1 MRRFVGPCL
10 LVFFVFFGG
19 TTYGSNLEKG
29 FLGIKWGQNLNEV
42 SELSELYQRDKVR
55 YFARPGVLYKLRGK
69 YPSRVV
75 YGFYQDRFFA
85 GYVSF
90 RSWEAVSEIR
100 QELTKL
106 YGIPRI
112 KARKDHSIYQW
123 RAKEIKIKLKL
134 WEVKGEMK
142 LAFYYMPLSNQLN
155 EERQEKNFERSLR
168 AFPLDRKK
176 KYEAI
181 PLLIF

>member
-1 MRRFVGPCL
+1 VRRFVGLCL
-10 LVFFVFFGG
+10 LVSLVFFGG
-19 TTYGSNLEKG
+19 TIYGSRLEKG

-42 SELSELYQRDKVR
+42 TELSELYQRDKVR
-55 YFARPGVLYKLRGK
+55 YFARLGVLYKLRGR

-75 YGFYQDRFFA
+75 YGFYQERFFA

-90 RSWEAVSEIR
+90 GSWEAVSEIR
-100 QELTKL
+100 QELTRL

-112 KARKDHSIYQW
+112 KALRDHSIYQW
-123 RAKEIKIKLKL
+123 RTKDIKIKLKL
-134 WEVKGEMK
+134 WEVKREMK
-142 LAFYYMPLSNQLN
+142 LAFYYVPLSSQLN
-155 EERQEKNFERSLR
+155 EERQEQNFEYSLR
-168 AFPLDRKK
+168 AFPIDKKK